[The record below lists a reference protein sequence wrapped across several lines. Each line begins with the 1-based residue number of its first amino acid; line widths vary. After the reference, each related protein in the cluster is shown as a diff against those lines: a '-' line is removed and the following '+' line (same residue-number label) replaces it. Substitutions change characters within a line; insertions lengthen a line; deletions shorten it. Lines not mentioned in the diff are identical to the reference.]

1 MGRALGWG
9 MVVAALGLALAGNP
23 AEAADPPYRETMRRH
38 VSPRRGYHRPIY
50 PAIGLACDEG
60 WGDTV
65 ILRCRP
71 DQIRVRPDEDDLDAW
86 NAFTGLDEA
95 QHRPYR
101 QLFTWSR

>member
-1 MGRALGWG
+1 MGRALRWN
-9 MVVAALGLALAGNP
+9 VVAALGLSLAGSA
-23 AEAADPPYRETMRRH
+23 AEAADAPHREPSRRH
-38 VSPRRGYHRPIY
+38 AGRHHAYHRPIH
-50 PAIGLACDEG
+50 PVIGLACDEG

-86 NAFTGLDEA
+86 NAFTGLHEA

>member
-1 MGRALGWG
+1 MGRALGWS
-9 MVVAALGLALAGNP
+9 VIAVLGLCVAGS
-23 AEAADPPYRETMRRH
+23 AAKAADPPHREPLRRH
-38 VSPRRGYHRPIY
+38 AVRHRAYPHPIY

-71 DQIRVRPDEDDLDAW
+71 DQIRVRPAEDDLDAW

-101 QLFTWSR
+101 QLFSWSR

>member
-1 MGRALGWG
+1 MGHASGWSAVVALGVCLVG
-9 MVVAALGLALAGNP
+9 SVA
-23 AEAADPPYRETMRRH
+23 AEAADPPYRDPARRH
-38 VSPRRGYHRPIY
+38 VVRSRGYPGPVY

>member
-1 MGRALGWG
+1 MGRALGWN
-9 MVVAALGLALAGNP
+9 MVAVLGLCLAGAA
-23 AEAADPPYRETMRRH
+23 AEAADPPYREPSRRPERTR
-38 VSPRRGYHRPIY
+38 SYPRPIY
-50 PAIGLACDEG
+50 PTIGLACDEG
-60 WGDTV
+60 WGETV

-71 DQIRVRPDEDDLDAW
+71 DQIRVRPAEDDLDAW